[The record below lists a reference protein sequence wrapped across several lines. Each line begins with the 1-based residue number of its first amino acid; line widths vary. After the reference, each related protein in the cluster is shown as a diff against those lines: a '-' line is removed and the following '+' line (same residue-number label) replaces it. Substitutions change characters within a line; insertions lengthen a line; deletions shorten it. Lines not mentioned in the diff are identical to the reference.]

1 LENKKTKQQDLIF
14 FFVFQYYSL
23 SELGIKTAEDDRYLC
38 GNTSIKKTLS
48 NFLFFPISLNNVGLK
63 FKYQFNEEI
72 LEAESKKSNTENGSA
87 SKKMKLTNDKRKNT
101 IFCYSSVQLPLAA
114 FIDYIEKEYLNN
126 FVNHCMES
134 QQSKK

>member
-1 LENKKTKQQDLIF
+1 MEKRSTPPPFLFFHSFTAFCNQFYPLIF
-14 FFVFQYYSL
+14 FPFA
-23 SELGIKTAEDDRYLC
+23 LGRV
-38 GNTSIKKTLS
+38 TL
-48 NFLFFPISLNNVGLK
+48 LLP
-63 FKYQFNEEI
+63 
-72 LEAESKKSNTENGSA
+72 NTENGSA